1 MISQVA
7 LFISKLVLRYC
18 LLSSSGFLLT
28 KMELFS
34 WNFLFLFLSSSMGQ
48 ESPCNDYAVNDCTQ
62 DPDAEFLAFNAGSQ
76 VKCQKHCE
84 IQEECQFYAYHK
96 KPTQNVDCHL
106 FAEPFHV
113 YAGHCDVSTGP
124 LNQDPPGSCLTPQ
137 ENSCEI
143 EQHENCVL
151 YGKILESNIQSPDVV
166 TCEAF
171 CKINQGEGCKY
182 WEWSRERAACNLY
195 DSAEKQCNIVFGPRN
210 GAPGDCGTT
219 TTGTT
224 TTGSTAQPGTCGVT
238 CPEEGLQ
245 LFADCDNCGGYLECY
260 NGVMSTKT
268 CPNCYLFDEGKGYCN
283 QPTQVSCGD
292 RPEDENCS
300 AETKPGDCPYDN
312 GYFKDAHNCGRYF
325 VCKNGMSETFSC
337 KNATFDGLYDYNL
350 EWCNWPEKV
359 DCEDRPICGGEPPE
373 YTNCQCQGAETV
385 TEFSCPNTPN
395 VEFFIDPFNCQHMI
409 VCHGGSQIHDAYCW
423 DGQYFNYQS
432 GTCVTGDGVWGEAY
446 MPG

>member
-1 MISQVA
+1 M
-7 LFISKLVLRYC
+7 
-18 LLSSSGFLLT
+18 G
-28 KMELFS
+28 
-34 WNFLFLFLSSSMGQ
+34 SMGQ

-62 DPDAEFLAFNAGSQ
+62 DPDAEFLAFKAGSQ

-124 LNQDPPGSCLTPQ
+124 LNRDPPGACLTPQ

-151 YGKILESNIQSPDVV
+151 YGKILESNIQSPD
-166 TCEAF
+166 
-171 CKINQGEGCKY
+171 
-182 WEWSRERAACNLY
+182 
-195 DSAEKQCNIVFGPRN
+195 
-210 GAPGDCGTT
+210 
-219 TTGTT
+219 
-224 TTGSTAQPGTCGVT
+224 GVT

-260 NGVMSTKT
+260 NGVMTTKT

-325 VCKNGMSETFSC
+325 VCKNGVSETFSC

-373 YTNCQCQGAETV
+373 YTNCQCQG
-385 TEFSCPNTPN
+385 
-395 VEFFIDPFNCQHMI
+395 
-409 VCHGGSQIHDAYCW
+409 
-423 DGQYFNYQS
+423 
-432 GTCVTGDGVWGEAY
+432 
-446 MPG
+446 